1 MSWRPNFNR
10 TRSNLLKF
18 ALRARSVLPRGRRA
32 GVLVLAALIVL
43 AIGIPGAVFRLRPQP
58 KPIPLRPEPMVR
70 LYVSQTGNYVTLPME
85 EYIQGV
91 VAAEMEPSWPVEAL
105 GAQAILARTFT
116 LKRMEQG
123 GVPLRHADASSDPK
137 EFQAYNPKAINDN
150 VRLAVRA
157 TRGRVATYK
166 GDFIEAWYHA
176 DAGGR
181 TAAVPQEGINHK
193 GTAPYVKSVS
203 DPGFSSS
210 PPENRSWTVSVPWE
224 EVRDRIRAYT
234 GRDPGPTAVAR
245 IANQGKSGRAITVQL
260 GNVIISGADLRTA
273 LGTRAVRSTLFTD
286 FAVRNG
292 RLVIKGRG
300 FGHGVGMS
308 QWGAKALAEKGRS
321 AEQIVRYFFR
331 GIRIESA
338 WK

>member
-1 MSWRPNFNR
+1 M
-10 TRSNLLKF
+10 LL
-18 ALRARSVLPRGRRA
+18 AV
-32 GVLVLAALIVL
+32 VVIL
-43 AIGIPGAVFRLRPQP
+43 AIGIPGVFRLRPQP
-58 KPIPLRPEPMVR
+58 KPIPLRSEPVVR
-70 LYVSQTGNYVTLPME
+70 VYVNQTGNYVTLPME

-91 VAAEMEPSWPVEAL
+91 VAAEMEPTWPVEAL

-123 GVPLRHADASSDPK
+123 GVPGHRADASTDPK

-150 VRLAVRA
+150 VRLAVQA

-181 TAAVPQEGINHK
+181 TAAVPQEGINFK

-203 DPGFSSS
+203 DPGFSLS
-210 PPENRSWTVSVPWE
+210 PSENRSWSVTMPWE
-224 EVRDRIRAYT
+224 EVRERIRACT
-234 GRDPGPTAVAR
+234 GRDPGPTGVAR
-245 IANQGKSGRAITVQL
+245 IASQGKSGRAITVQL
-260 GNVIISGADLRTA
+260 GNVIITGTDLRTA

-286 FAVRNG
+286 FAVRRG
-292 RLVIKGRG
+292 KLVIKGNG

-308 QWGAKALAEKGRS
+308 QWGARALAAKGRS